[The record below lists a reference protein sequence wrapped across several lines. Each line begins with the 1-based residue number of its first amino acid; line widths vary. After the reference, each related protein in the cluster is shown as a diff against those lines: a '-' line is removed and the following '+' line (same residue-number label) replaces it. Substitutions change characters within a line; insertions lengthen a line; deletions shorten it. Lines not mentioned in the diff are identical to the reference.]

1 MPECP
6 NKWQLDVNDRYA
18 RGVGVVLSLSSAALI
33 LPIFFLKDIVNIT
46 STQSFANVL
55 SNWTYLG
62 WFMLSVS
69 IVSGI
74 IYYFCSAKWV
84 KLAWDK
90 EADIFSIPVG
100 KPRVELYLNISYF
113 LMMSGFIIGLG
124 AMIIYMMTFTIRA

>member
-1 MPECP
+1 MILRNDIVVQQKEMSMPECP
-6 NKWQLDVNDRYA
+6 NQWQLDVNDRYA

-55 SNWTYLG
+55 SYWTYLG

-90 EADIFSIPVG
+90 EAD
-100 KPRVELYLNISYF
+100 
-113 LMMSGFIIGLG
+113 
-124 AMIIYMMTFTIRA
+124 

>member
-6 NKWQLDVNDRYA
+6 NQWQLDVNDRYA

-90 EADIFSIPVG
+90 EADIFGIPVG
-100 KPRVELYLNISYF
+100 KPRVERYLDFSYF